1 MTTYYLYRLTNSL
14 KFDKCGASSDFNKRC
29 LDNRE
34 QHGAQCII
42 TVIETMEGPNTPEM
56 WQIVGDRE
64 WELADQYGYPRGV
77 HYRITRESR
86 QPWNDQTRYVLTPE
100 DGRKGGS
107 ISGLLKPSK
116 ETKLKMGLA
125 KAKLRNDAN
134 TIRERF
140 KQWESSKYKFELII
154 AEEYNVSRS
163 TINRILRKHIY

>member
-1 MTTYYLYRLTNSL
+1 MTYYIYHVPGVKIGCTKEL
-14 KFDKCGASSDFNKRC
+14 AKRMRDQGFTDWEI
-29 LDNRE
+29 LEEHTD
-34 QHGAQCII
+34 GWLA
-42 TVIETMEGPNTPEM
+42 
-56 WQIVGDRE
+56 GDRE
-64 WELADQYGYPRGV
+64 IELQKQYGYRVDKV
-77 HYRITRESR
+77 HYMISLQNRHV
-86 QPWNDQTRYVLTPE
+86 WNDQTRYVLTPE

-125 KAKLRNDAN
+125 KAKLRAN
-134 TIRERF
+134 ADTIRERF